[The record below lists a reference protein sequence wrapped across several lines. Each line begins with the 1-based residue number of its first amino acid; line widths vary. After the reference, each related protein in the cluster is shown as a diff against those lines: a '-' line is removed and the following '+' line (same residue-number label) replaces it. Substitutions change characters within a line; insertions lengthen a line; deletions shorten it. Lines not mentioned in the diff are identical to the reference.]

1 MIGLLFFSIQQQH
14 ALANNQQAGTYADG
28 VRMEEIIEG
37 TVGALHILARDS
49 NNKILIRQLDAIP
62 IFVGLLSNH
71 IENIQVNINCLPLI
85 SVGSNCGTSFFLNSV
100 WRQVFCANWQPTEK
114 VLI

>member
-1 MIGLLFFSIQQQH
+1 M
-14 ALANNQQAGTYADG
+14 ANNQQAGTYADG

-71 IENIQVNINCLPLI
+71 IENIQVNMKCP
-85 SVGSNCGTSFFLNSV
+85 SPSAKGFGSHCALLSSFFFWYSV
-100 WRQVFCANWQPTEK
+100 
-114 VLI
+114 